1 MMIGFFWYPR
11 PCGTDAAKGE
21 IPYDEREMVISAF
34 CKYFHSIGMKAL
46 SPVQELWL
54 AIGAYCSPRLVLTVR
69 WFKAK
74 FAKKKPAP
82 EKPPVAG
89 DNRFA
94 ENAKPAPTASNPA
107 TKTAASETPHE

>member
-1 MMIGFFWYPR
+1 MMIGVFWYPR
-11 PCGTDAAKGE
+11 PCGSATAKGE

-34 CKYFHSIGMKAL
+34 CKYFQSIGMKAL

-54 AIGAYCSPRLVLTVR
+54 AIGAYCSPRLVLTVQ
-69 WFKAK
+69 WFKTK

-94 ENAKPAPTASNPA
+94 ENAAPASSSTA
-107 TKTAASETPHE
+107 TKTAAIETPHE